1 MRASAVVQL
10 SVLACLGCASAHVA
24 PAGRAARLPEYSLDV
39 RIRPEARRID
49 VSGTLRLPAADAARR
64 ELRIGLSER
73 MDSLQVELIAPAGL
87 GATTL
92 ERDTTGSGKARV
104 EGESRDAHWILRAQ
118 SAIPSGQP
126 VTLRFSYRGGGETT
140 FLYYIGPEVAFA
152 SGWGDSW
159 YPDINGSSKATGSL
173 TIQLP
178 PGWKAIAGNPP
189 VGDVQPGAAGS
200 FHFVQ
205 HLPTYFTF
213 AAGPYTVATRA
224 GKVPISAWLLKPRD
238 GIDAYLAGVEKMVNV
253 LAREFG
259 PYAFGALSLVEVPRP
274 IAQAAGFNAFSPASF
289 LVLNHRTF
297 DVPDVKRSHQWLG
310 HEMSHQWFPHAVIWD
325 KPGFR
330 YMEEAL
336 AEYGG
341 LRIVEVLDGP
351 EAARRSRTTGYEYD
365 PIYSASAYFRLVG
378 AGVDEPLATIGAG
391 INQRNLA
398 YNKGSLFFDMLA
410 REIGRENMQRVFNDL
425 TRGRR
430 LATTT
435 WPQFLD
441 GVRTVS
447 GKNLDWFFEQWLG
460 RAGAPDFRLAWMQRG
475 DSVGGTISQPP
486 PYYRAHLT
494 VELRGAEGGGQKL
507 SRVVE
512 IVGGTATFSI
522 APGFRVADV
531 KLDPDYE
538 VLRWTPEFH
547 AMADSARAAMKGR
560 P

>member
-1 MRASAVVQL
+1 MRASHVVQL
-10 SVLACLGCASAHVA
+10 SVLACLGCAPQHVA
-24 PAGRAARLPEYSLDV
+24 PAAGSARFPEYSLAV
-39 RIRPEARRID
+39 RVQPELRRID
-49 VSGTLRLPAADAARR
+49 VSGTLRLPAVDSARR

-73 MDSLQVELIAPAGL
+73 MDSLHIEVIAPAGL

-92 ERDTTGSGKARV
+92 ERDTAGAGAARV
-104 EGESRDAHWILRAQ
+104 ESESRDAHWILRPR
-118 SAIPSGQP
+118 SAIPSGEP
-126 VTLRFSYRGGGETT
+126 VTLRFSYRGSGDTT
-140 FLYYIGPEVAFA
+140 FLYYVGPEVAFA

-159 YPDINGSSKATGSL
+159 YPDINGSSKATGDLS
-173 TIQLP
+173 IQLP

-189 VGDVQPGAAGS
+189 VGDVQPGSTGGT
-200 FHFVQ
+200 FRIVQ
-205 HLPTYFTF
+205 HLPTYCTF
-213 AAGPYTVATRA
+213 PAGPYTVVTRA

-238 GIDAYLAGVEKMVNV
+238 KIDSYLAGVEKMVNV

-274 IAQAAGFNAFSPASF
+274 IATAAGFNAFSPAGF

-297 DVPDVKRSHQWLG
+297 DVPDVKHSHQWLG
-310 HEMSHQWFPHAVIWD
+310 HELSHQWFPHKVIWD

-351 EAARRSRTTGYEYD
+351 EAARQSRMTGYEYD

-378 AGVDEPLATIGAG
+378 AGVDEALATMGAG

-398 YNKGSLFFDMLA
+398 YNKGLFFFDMLA
-410 REIGRENMQRVFNDL
+410 REIGRANMQRVFNDL
-425 TRGRR
+425 TRGKR
-430 LATTT
+430 LETTT
-435 WPQFLD
+435 WPQFLE

-447 GKNLDWFFEQWLG
+447 GRNIDWFFEQWLG
-460 RAGAPDFRLAWMQRG
+460 RAGAPDFRLAWAQRG

-494 VELRGAEGGGQKL
+494 VELRGADGQNL

-512 IVGGTATFSI
+512 IVGATATFSV

-531 KLDPDYE
+531 ILDPEYA

-547 AMADSARAAMKGR
+547 AMADSARAAVKGR

>member
-1 MRASAVVQL
+1 MRARHVLQL
-10 SVLACLGCASAHVA
+10 SVLACLGCAPPNVA
-24 PAGRAARLPEYSLDV
+24 PAVRSARFPEYSLAV
-39 RIRPEARRID
+39 RIQPEARRID
-49 VSGTLRLPAADAARR
+49 VSGTVRLPAVDSARK

-73 MDSLQVELIAPAGL
+73 MDSLQVEVIAPAGL
-87 GATTL
+87 GATML
-92 ERDTTGSGKARV
+92 ERDTAGLGAARV
-104 EGESRDAHWILRAQ
+104 EGESRDAHWILRARN
-118 SAIPSGQP
+118 AIPKGEP
-126 VTLRFSYRGGGETT
+126 VTLRFSYRGSGDTT

-159 YPDINGSSKATGSL
+159 YPDINGSSKATGDL

-178 PGWKAIAGNPP
+178 TSWKAIAGNPP
-189 VGDVQPGAAGS
+189 VGDAQPPTPGT
-200 FHFVQ
+200 FRFVQ

-213 AAGPYTVATRA
+213 AAGPYTVVTRA
-224 GKVPISAWLLKPRD
+224 GTVPISAWLLKPRD
-238 GIDAYLAGVEKMVNV
+238 GIDLYLAGVEKMVNV
-253 LAREFG
+253 LAQEFG
-259 PYAFGALSLVEVPRP
+259 SYAFGALSLVEVPRP
-274 IAQAAGFNAFSPASF
+274 IAKAAGFNAFSPASF

-297 DVPDVKRSHQWLG
+297 DVPDVKYSHQWLG
-310 HEMSHQWFPHAVIWD
+310 HELSHQWFPHAVIWD
-325 KPGFR
+325 KPGFL

-351 EAARRSRTTGYEYD
+351 DAARRSRTTGYEYD

-398 YNKGSLFFDMLA
+398 YNKGSLFFDMFG
-410 REIGRENMQRVFNDL
+410 REIGRANMQRILNDL
-425 TRGRR
+425 TRGKR

-435 WPQFLD
+435 WPQFLEAA
-441 GVRTVS
+441 RTVS
-447 GKNLDWFFEQWLG
+447 GRNLDWFFEQWLG
-460 RAGAPDFRLAWMQRG
+460 RAGAPDFRLAWTQRG
-475 DSVGGTISQPP
+475 DSVGGTISQPS

-494 VELRGAEGGGQKL
+494 VELRGAEGQKL

-512 IVGGTATFSI
+512 IVGATATFSV
-522 APGFRVADV
+522 APGFRVTDV
-531 KLDPDYE
+531 ILDPEYE

-547 AMADSARAAMKGR
+547 AMADSARAAVQRR

>member
-1 MRASAVVQL
+1 M
-10 SVLACLGCASAHVA
+10 
-24 PAGRAARLPEYSLDV
+24 
-39 RIRPEARRID
+39 D
-49 VSGTLRLPAADAARR
+49 VSGTLRLPAADTARNQ
-64 ELRIGLSER
+64 LRIGLSDR
-73 MDSLQVELIAPAGL
+73 MDSLHVELIAPAGF

-92 ERDTTGSGKARV
+92 ERDTTGDGKPRV
-104 EGESRDAHWILRAQ
+104 PGESRDTHWILRAQ
-118 SAIPSGQP
+118 RDFPSGQP
-126 VTLRFSYRGGGETT
+126 VTLRFSYRGSGDTT
-140 FLYYIGPEVAFA
+140 FVYYVGPEVAFA
-152 SGWGDSW
+152 SAWGDSW
-159 YPDINGSSKATGSL
+159 YPDVNGSGKATGDL

-189 VGDVQPGAAGS
+189 VGDVQPSAAGT
-200 FHFVQ
+200 FRFVQ

-213 AAGPYTVATRA
+213 VAGPYAVVTRS

-238 GIDAYLAGVEKMVNV
+238 KIDSYLAGVDKMVDV
-253 LAREFG
+253 LAQEFG
-259 PYAFGALSLVEVPRP
+259 AYPFAALSLVEVPRP

-297 DVPDVKRSHQWLG
+297 DVPDVKYSHQWLG

-325 KPGFR
+325 KPGFL

-351 EAARRSRTTGYEYD
+351 AAARRSRTTGYEYD

-410 REIGRENMQRVFNDL
+410 REIGRANMQRAFNDL
-425 TRGRR
+425 TRGKR
-430 LATTT
+430 LETTT
-435 WPQFLD
+435 WAQFLD
-441 GVRTVS
+441 GVRRAA
-447 GKNLDWFFEQWLG
+447 GRDLDWFFDQWLN
-460 RAGAPDFRLAWMQRG
+460 RAGAPDFRLSWAQRG
-475 DSVGGTISQPP
+475 DSVGGTISQSS

-494 VELRGAEGGGQKL
+494 VEMRGGEGQKL

-512 IVGGTATFSI
+512 IVGATATFSV

-531 KLDPDYE
+531 VLDPDYE

-547 AMADSARAAMKGR
+547 AIADSVRAAVKK
-560 P
+560 

>member
-1 MRASAVVQL
+1 MRPGDAWRL
-10 SVLACLGCASAHVA
+10 SVLALIGCAA
-24 PAGRAARLPEYSLDV
+24 PRLAPVKPAARFPEYSLAV
-39 RIRPEARRID
+39 RLQPEARRID
-49 VSGTLRLPAADAARR
+49 VSGTLRLPATDSARSQ
-64 ELRIGLSER
+64 LRIGLSER
-73 MDSLQVELIAPAGL
+73 MDSLHVELIAPAGL

-92 ERDTTGSGKARV
+92 ERDTTGDGKPRV
-104 EGESRDAHWILRAQ
+104 PGESRDAHWILRAQ
-118 SAIPSGQP
+118 SGFPSGQP
-126 VTLRFSYRGGGETT
+126 VTLRFSYRGKGDTT

-159 YPDINGSSKATGSL
+159 YPDINGSGKATGEL

-178 PGWKAIAGNPP
+178 TGWKAIAGNPP
-189 VGDVQPGAAGS
+189 VGDVQRSAAGM
-200 FHFVQ
+200 FRFVQ

-213 AAGPYTVATRA
+213 AAGPYTVVTR
-224 GKVPISAWLLKPRD
+224 GGNVPISAWLLKPRD
-238 GIDAYLAGVEKMVNV
+238 KIDSYLDGVEKMVNV

-259 PYAFGALSLVEVPRP
+259 PYPFDALSLVEVPRP

-297 DVPDVKRSHQWLG
+297 DVPEVKYSHQWLG

-341 LRIVEVLDGP
+341 LRIVEVLDGA

-398 YNKGSLFFDMLA
+398 YNKGSLCFDMLA
-410 REIGRENMQRVFNDL
+410 REIGRANMRRALNDL
-425 TRGRR
+425 TRGKR
-430 LATTT
+430 LETTT
-435 WPQFLD
+435 WAQFLD
-441 GVRTVS
+441 DVRREA
-447 GKNLDWFFEQWLG
+447 GKDLDWFFDQWLG
-460 RAGAPDFRLAWMQRG
+460 RAGAPDFRLSWTQRG
-475 DSVGGTISQPP
+475 DSVGGTISQSSPF
-486 PYYRAHLT
+486 YRAHLT
-494 VELRGAEGGGQKL
+494 VQLRGAEGEKL

-512 IVGGTATFSI
+512 IVGATATFSV
-522 APGFRVADV
+522 APGFRVTDV
-531 KLDPDYE
+531 VLDPDYE
-538 VLRWTPEFH
+538 VLRWTPEFR
-547 AMADSARAAMKGR
+547 ALADSVRAAVKK
-560 P
+560 